1 MSVTREFKK
10 CEEFNIC
17 CAYGDGGEIYIEPA
31 SDNYTMYEVVV
42 RGSGRMAKVFDS
54 EYIVGDSKGYNF
66 SSMKRF
72 LGYDTIFES
81 FEPFRVYGFNAITR
95 NEDWDGRLIYDS
107 FTGESGD
114 WLICFDGCPT
124 INDVEMKPMDYSKLD
139 NKRYDVKLNNAVVG
153 VFKKLNKNDLTVSDF
168 YDDTPID
175 TWKKVI
181 GNDLHYHVG
190 WGEGDLLK
198 NSVKHLYQFVSKN
211 DKILDCGC
219 GWGGTAKMFQRDL
232 DCDVTGITVS
242 KNQYDFVKNNLLM
255 DVIHSDLHNY
265 YPDEK
270 YDVCLFI
277 ESFCHLEFPKKVLDN
292 ISKYTNK
299 IIIRDY
305 YYKTDDYPSDYMSRW
320 LMNVYKKDELIYLF
334 EQIGFK
340 LSYHEDHY
348 AKSLEPTV
356 NFWLKNLS
364 KLKDD
369 EKTHHINILET
380 SARYMKENL
389 NKILKTIDLAT
400 FVFEK

>member
-153 VFKKLNKNDLTVSDF
+153 VFKKLNKNDLTVGDF
-168 YDDTPID
+168 YDDTPVD

-181 GNDLHYHVG
+181 GNDLHYHLG
-190 WGEGDLLK
+190 WGNGDMFE
-198 NSVKHLYQFVSKN
+198 NAVEYLYQFIEKGST
-211 DKILDCGC
+211 ILDCGC
-219 GWGGTAKMFQRDL
+219 GWGGPAKMFQRDL

-265 YPDEK
+265 YPDQK
-270 YDVCLFI
+270 YDVYLFI
-277 ESFCHLEFPKKVLDN
+277 ESFCHLEFPLKVLEN
-292 ISKYTNK
+292 ISKHTKK

-305 YYKTDDYPSDYMSRW
+305 YYKQDQYPADYMNSW
-320 LMNVYKKDELIYLF
+320 LMKTYKKDEYVSMLDKF
-334 EQIGFK
+334 NFK
-340 LSYHEDHY
+340 LTHHKDHLSE
-348 AKSLEPTV
+348 ALEATYYY
-356 NFWLKNLS
+356 WLDKCN
-364 KLKDD
+364 KLNDN
-369 EKTHHINILET
+369 EKTPHINLLKKSSE
-380 SARYMKENL
+380 YLVNNVNNVL
-389 NKILKTIDLAT
+389 NNVELAT